1 MAPRHLLIGT
11 AGHVDHGKTRLVE
24 ALTGIDCDRLAEEKA
39 RGITIDLGFAHLFTP
54 SVDLG
59 FVDVPGHERFLH
71 NALAGMGGIRAMLL
85 VVAADEGVMPQTRE
99 HLAICSLLGIR
110 EGVVAITKADRV
122 DEDRLARVTEEVGAL
137 LAPTPFA
144 SAPVLLTSSQTGL
157 GIDTLRA
164 TLVALG
170 ERIGA
175 PPAADGPARL
185 PIDRAFVMKGLG
197 VVVTGT
203 LAAGRVA
210 VGQALAVLPGDQ
222 LLRVRGVQVHGRVRE
237 EAVAGERAALQL
249 GGVESGELR
258 RGMTL
263 VSPQA
268 FAAASTLCVR
278 VTLLADAPALE
289 APLTVRAHLFAS
301 ESPGVVRPLGAARI
315 PPGGSGIAELRL
327 TEPVVAARGD
337 RLILRRLTP
346 ESTLGGAAVL
356 DPFWRRRR
364 GAALAPALARLAA
377 GDDDALLGWVE
388 ERGESGASAAELAPR
403 LGWASTRV
411 EGRLAALAADH
422 RLLAIPASGSRAARW
437 LAPQA
442 YLRVAERAR
451 RALAEHFRADRLSLG
466 MPRAELAHRAIPAA
480 AAALGDVYLGWLKLQ
495 GLIEIA
501 GDRIT
506 LPGRTAPVSDEESAL
521 AQAVVRRF
529 ETGGL
534 APPSP
539 SELQQALNAKPQ
551 ILDGVVRYL
560 VDRGRLV
567 RLPGGLIL
575 AAAAVA
581 RLRDDLL
588 SSGWE
593 RFNVAQFKD
602 RFRLTRKW
610 AIPLLEHLDSIGA
623 TRRMGEERQIVRPRP

>member
-1 MAPRHLLIGT
+1 MPSLHLLIGT

-54 SVDLG
+54 TVDLG

-99 HLAICSLLGIR
+99 HLAICGLLGIR
-110 EGVVAITKADRV
+110 EGVVAITKTDRV
-122 DEDRLARVTEEVGAL
+122 DDERQARVMAEVKAL
-137 LAPTPFA
+137 LAPTPLA
-144 SAPVLLTSSQTGL
+144 SAPVLLTSAQTGR
-157 GIDTLRA
+157 GVDTLRA
-164 TLVALG
+164 TLVAMC
-170 ERIGA
+170 ERLGA
-175 PPAADGPARL
+175 PLAADGPARL
-185 PIDRAFVMKGLG
+185 PIDRAFVMRGLG

-210 VGQALAVLPGDQ
+210 VGDALAVLPGDR
-222 LLRVRGVQVHGRVRE
+222 LLRVRGAQVHGRVRE

-263 VSPQA
+263 VTPQA
-268 FAAASTLCVR
+268 FAPASTLCVS
-278 VTLLADAPALE
+278 VTLLADAPPLE

-301 ESPGVVRPLGAARI
+301 ESPGVLRPLGAARI
-315 PPGGSGIAELRL
+315 APGGSGLAELRL
-327 TEPVVAARGD
+327 SEPLVAARGD

-346 ESTLGGAAVL
+346 ESTLGGAVVL
-356 DPFWRRRR
+356 DPLWRRRR
-364 GAALAPALARLAA
+364 GGALGPVLARLA
-377 GDDDALLGWVE
+377 GSDDDALLGWVE

-403 LGWASTRV
+403 LGWESPRV
-411 EGRLAALAADH
+411 ESRLAALAAEH
-422 RLLAIPASGSRAARW
+422 RLLAVPASGARSPRW

-442 YLRVAERAR
+442 YLRVAERTR
-451 RALAEHFRADRLSLG
+451 RALAEHFRGDRLSLG
-466 MPRAELAHRAIPAA
+466 IPRAELVHRAVPATA
-480 AAALGDVYLGWLKLQ
+480 ASLGDVYLGWMKLQ
-495 GLIEIA
+495 GFIEMA
-501 GDRIT
+501 GDRVT
-506 LPGRTAPVSDEESAL
+506 LPGRAAPVSEEESAL

-551 ILDGVVRYL
+551 ILEGVVRYL

-575 AAAAVA
+575 AAAAVT
-581 RLRDDLL
+581 RMREDLL
-588 SSGWE
+588 TSGWE

-602 RFRLTRKW
+602 RFHLTRKW

-623 TRRMGEERQIVRPRP
+623 TRRMGEERQIVRPRA